1 MSVERVLK
9 QVRGSSVPIEI
20 PQPQFHKVKNKE
32 KRKMLEDLYSN
43 INVRRPGERNRHV
56 KIDNTSIDLYRP
68 ESEVAD
74 LLVKAMEIEPT
85 RADYAM
91 TEKMIDEIQARNETE
106 KSKEGIFTSTLER
119 FINNVG
125 RKLPHDSHAL
135 FYRDHYDRE
144 VKLRGGILD
153 GKSTNSIVN
162 SDFKTARE
170 SAQFIS
176 MTDVEGDSPSNLNQ
190 NSGNLYVSQTVM
202 SG

>member
-1 MSVERVLK
+1 
-9 QVRGSSVPIEI
+9 
-20 PQPQFHKVKNKE
+20 
-32 KRKMLEDLYSN
+32 MLEDLYSN

-56 KIDNTSIDLYRP
+56 KTDNTSIDLYRP